1 MNLLCYSLEDL
12 LDVVQHYL
20 PFQDIFQLPGHLL
33 FNTVAAKH
41 HNSLCRWVRTIKESS
56 RILFTWNKSSLF
68 YSKKG
73 QFAIRNS
80 QNTAGISISLFP
92 KSEIQVMYSPLCD
105 FYVAKIN
112 CIFHDLDAFAEGC
125 LLEGY

>member
-1 MNLLCYSLEDL
+1 MLLFGR
-12 LDVVQHYL
+12 
-20 PFQDIFQLPGHLL
+20 PFRCCSTLSALSGHLSVARAIYL
-33 FNTVAAKH
+33 YFNTVAAKH

-80 QNTAGISISLFP
+80 QNTAGISNSLLP

>member
-1 MNLLCYSLEDL
+1 MLLFGR
-12 LDVVQHYL
+12 
-20 PFQDIFQLPGHLL
+20 PFRCCSTLSALSGHLSVARAIYL
-33 FNTVAAKH
+33 YFNTVAAKH
-41 HNSLCRWVRTIKESS
+41 HKSLCRWVRTIKESS

-80 QNTAGISISLFP
+80 QNTAGISNSLLP

-112 CIFHDLDAFAEGC
+112 CIFNDLDAFAEGC